1 MASDPESFP
10 KSNGVTEPKD
20 SFLVRSLKDYILII
34 PGAYTQL
41 YYFRNQYRIR
51 PLF

>member
-1 MASDPESFP
+1 VERMASDPESFP

-34 PGAYTQL
+34 IFMDIESTQ
-41 YYFRNQYRIR
+41 YNI
-51 PLF
+51 